1 MSEIPMID
9 VHSVCCRQT
18 FTQEEFPVHL
28 ENVHGITFPTEVSW
42 RVQRKTETQEVFE
55 FTIGDLIY
63 LTIYNLKSEEWRVTP
78 EQIERE
84 KREKIY
90 REESEANLFAL
101 YLLIPEDFIRK
112 DMGEF
117 FPNGID
123 IVEDKDATFLAKRYG
138 VSVSLMVFRLVEL
151 GLSFS
156 LKGW

>member
-1 MSEIPMID
+1 M
-9 VHSVCCRQT
+9 
-18 FTQEEFPVHL
+18 
-28 ENVHGITFPTEVSW
+28 
-42 RVQRKTETQEVFE
+42 
-55 FTIGDLIY
+55 
-63 LTIYNLKSEEWRVTP
+63 TP

-156 LKGW
+156 LKG

>member
-63 LTIYNLKSEEWRVTP
+63 LTIYNLKSEE
-78 EQIERE
+78 
-84 KREKIY
+84 
-90 REESEANLFAL
+90 
-101 YLLIPEDFIRK
+101 
-112 DMGEF
+112 
-117 FPNGID
+117 
-123 IVEDKDATFLAKRYG
+123 
-138 VSVSLMVFRLVEL
+138 
-151 GLSFS
+151 
-156 LKGW
+156 